1 MTDIFDHDGE
11 VILTLASIMTLAAKC
26 KCKIAFECNRVLIY
40 PPAKSYTPGKA
51 SGYQAIGKGYNRC
64 IIRHLKGSEL
74 EKLKAMCLDT
84 VYNGKE
90 PDESEE
96 TDDPESL

>member
-1 MTDIFDHDGE
+1 MTDTFDHDGGE
-11 VILTLASIMTLAAKC
+11 ILTLAQIMTLAAKC
-26 KCKIAFECNRVLIY
+26 KCKIAFECNRVIIY

-64 IIRHLKGSEL
+64 IISHLKGSEM

-84 VYNGKE
+84 VYNGNE
-90 PDESEE
+90 PDKSEE
-96 TDDPESL
+96 EEDEDSN